1 MTADESTRTYLVKVG
16 VVNPKR
22 LLRLGMIVRAHLVRR
37 QMTEAIAVPF
47 FTIID
52 REEGKAVF
60 VLEGDLAKSRKI
72 EYGAFYKGLVEVT
85 SGLKLGEKLVI
96 VGQRDLVDG
105 TKVILEADMT
115 ALAKE
120 WVQSGKDLSQL
131 PTDILQQ

>member
-1 MTADESTRTYLVKVG
+1 
-16 VVNPKR
+16 
-22 LLRLGMIVRAHLVRR
+22 
-37 QMTEAIAVPF
+37 MTEAIAVPF

-131 PTDILQQ
+131 PADILQQ

>member
-1 MTADESTRTYLVKVG
+1 M
-16 VVNPKR
+16 
-22 LLRLGMIVRAHLVRR
+22 
-37 QMTEAIAVPF
+37 
-47 FTIID
+47 
-52 REEGKAVF
+52 
-60 VLEGDLAKSRKI
+60 
-72 EYGAFYKGLVEVT
+72 T

-131 PTDILQQ
+131 PADILQQ